1 MNRFRTTH
9 TPLVRLVDYRTHDI
23 SDPSFFLPEQK
34 GLTCDITLTVA
45 EIAFGRDTVVP
56 RYAEGQMPF
65 FDAVKM
71 AVAEEKSLP
80 EEIRTRPEIRLTR
93 NGGNQ
98 DGLLSLPVTPTTED
112 SVQFTPAPAL

>member
-9 TPLVRLVDYRTHDI
+9 TPLVRDLRALSSNSLLSRTCI
-23 SDPSFFLPEQK
+23 EQK

-45 EIAFGRDTVVP
+45 EIAFGRNTVVP
-56 RYAEGQMPF
+56 RYAEGQMSF

-80 EEIRTRPEIRLTR
+80 EEISTRPEIRLTR

>member
-1 MNRFRTTH
+1 
-9 TPLVRLVDYRTHDI
+9 
-23 SDPSFFLPEQK
+23 
-34 GLTCDITLTVA
+34 VA
-45 EIAFGRDTVVP
+45 EIAFGRKTVVP
-56 RYAEGQMPF
+56 RYAEGQIPF

-80 EEIRTRPEIRLTR
+80 EEINTRPEIRLTR